1 MHDSAVES
9 PASPP
14 ERWRIPAP
22 AHGAVTLLILG
33 VTCASLHFFYTRGL
47 SNLYGD
53 GLAHMEGARR
63 IFDSIT
69 PGYQEIGSVWL
80 PLYHLI
86 CAPLA
91 INDFLWRTG
100 LAGGL
105 VSSAAFALTAY
116 LLFRL
121 GAEINLNLAAGLVA
135 LAVVLMCPSFLYLA
149 STPLTE
155 PLALLWSVLVAY
167 LLFRFS
173 ESGSWKSLAGAAVA
187 AFLGTLTRYEGW
199 NVLPFATLLV
209 FLTSA
214 RTRGGSTSFA
224 RLFLPELPEVAPFCG

>member
-1 MHDSAVES
+1 MHDSAVDP
-9 PASPP
+9 PASQAEP
-14 ERWRIPAP
+14 WRIPTR
-22 AHGAVTLLILG
+22 AHGAIMLLILA
-33 VTCASLHFFYTRGL
+33 VTCLSLHVFFTRGL

-69 PGYQEIGSVWL
+69 PGYEEIGSVWL
-80 PLYHLI
+80 PLYHLV

-121 GAEINLNLAAGLVA
+121 GAEINSNLAAGLVA
-135 LAVVLMCPSFLYLA
+135 LAGVLLCPNLLYLA
-149 STPLTE
+149 TT
-155 PLALLWSVLVAY
+155 
-167 LLFRFS
+167 
-173 ESGSWKSLAGAAVA
+173 
-187 AFLGTLTRYEGW
+187 
-199 NVLPFATLLV
+199 
-209 FLTSA
+209 
-214 RTRGGSTSFA
+214 
-224 RLFLPELPEVAPFCG
+224 